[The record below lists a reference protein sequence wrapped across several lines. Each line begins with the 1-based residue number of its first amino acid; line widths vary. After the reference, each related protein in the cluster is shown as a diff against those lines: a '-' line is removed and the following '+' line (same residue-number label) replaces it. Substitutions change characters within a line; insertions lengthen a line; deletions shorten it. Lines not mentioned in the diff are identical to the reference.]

1 MTAMIWI
8 LPAFIIFGAV
18 LWLANGIRQI
28 GAVSSGE
35 PISGRSGSAL
45 LLIDLQTVYWES
57 DLFDESAKDAAK
69 SQILAEIDA
78 AKSNGIPTI
87 ALRQEWSIPST
98 KAVARLLMKGAAV
111 EGTQG
116 TEIAAPFAGLADQTM
131 VKRVQDAFETKE
143 LDKILERLNIGKIRI
158 VGLDTNYCVAK
169 TALAARQRGY
179 DVDIIRRGVLS
190 ANPKN
195 AEKTLDKLREEHVVL
210 C

>member
-18 LWLANGIRQI
+18 LWLANGIRRI

-35 PISGRSGSAL
+35 PISGRSGTAL
-45 LLIDLQTVYWES
+45 LLIDLQTVFWES

-116 TEIAAPFAGLADQTM
+116 TEIAPPFAGLADQTM

-143 LDKILERLNIGKIRI
+143 LDKILERLNVGKIRI

-179 DVDIIRRGVLS
+179 EVDIIRRGVLS

-195 AEKTLDKLREEHVVL
+195 AEKTLDKLREEHVML